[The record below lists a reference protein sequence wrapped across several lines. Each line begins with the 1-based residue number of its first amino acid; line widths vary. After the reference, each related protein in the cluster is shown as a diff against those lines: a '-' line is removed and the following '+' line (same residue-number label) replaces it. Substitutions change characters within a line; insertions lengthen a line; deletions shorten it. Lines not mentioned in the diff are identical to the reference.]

1 MVGRYAM
8 FEVDG
13 NYANRKGT
21 YTVISIDEPMMT
33 VRYEDGTTADLRI
46 SIQERIWEN
55 IVAEKE
61 YANRRSSSTKSRRKS
76 APSGVN
82 HYIKVVTVQ
91 PGEELT
97 FPGWEERVV
106 MAPTEELAQKV
117 KKGDRLI
124 YFSQDGLT
132 FFAVA
137 TVTGDAFSANPK
149 KYTFTIPESETTFF
163 QIDIDAETGSLE
175 RGVTFDSVELESC
188 PGFAS
193 IPADIEIFCPISEV
207 DFELLSEL
215 LTEISEEDDEDD
227 ISDEDEEYDEDDE

>member
-1 MVGRYAM
+1 MLGRYAM

-13 NYANRKGT
+13 NYANRKGN
-21 YTVISIDEPMMT
+21 YTVLSIDDPMMT
-33 VRYEDGTTADLRI
+33 VRYEDGTTAELRI

-61 YANRRSSSTKSRRKS
+61 YATRRSSTKSRRRS
-76 APSGVN
+76 SPTGVK
-82 HYIKVVTVQ
+82 HYIKVVNVQ

-106 MAPTEELAQKV
+106 MAPSEELAQQV

-163 QIDIDAETGSLE
+163 QIDIDADTGSLE

-188 PGFAS
+188 PDFAS
-193 IPADIEIFCPISEV
+193 SPVDIEMFCPVSED

-227 ISDEDEEYDEDDE
+227 ISDEDEEYEEDDE

>member
-1 MVGRYAM
+1 M

-13 NYANRKGT
+13 IYANRKGN
-21 YTVISIDEPMMT
+21 YTVLSIDGPIMT
-33 VRYEDGTTADLRI
+33 VRYEDGTTADLKI
-46 SIQERIWEN
+46 NIQERIWEN

-61 YANRRSSSTKSRRKS
+61 FANRRSSASRTKKKS
-76 APSGVN
+76 SPSGVN
-82 HYIKVVTVQ
+82 HFIKVVNVQ

-106 MAPTEELAQKV
+106 MAPSEELAGKI

-124 YFSQDGLT
+124 YFSQDALT

-149 KYTFTIPESETTFF
+149 KYTFTIPEKEATFF
-163 QIDIDAETGSLE
+163 QIDIDADTGSLE
-175 RGVTFDSVELESC
+175 KGVTFDSVELESC
-188 PGFAS
+188 PNFAAS
-193 IPADIEIFCPISEV
+193 PVDVEMFCPTSED

-215 LTEISEEDDEDD
+215 LTEISEDEDEEDIDDEDD
-227 ISDEDEEYDEDDE
+227 EYDEDDE